1 MPIELPPMR
10 TVDLDGPVVYRR
22 WDGPPDTT
30 FVLVHGLGGSHLNW
44 LQVGI
49 GLSGLGQVLALDL
62 PGFGRSPASGRGTRV
77 MDLRRSL
84 NSFIDEAAT
93 GRVVVI
99 GNSMGGLIASVYAA
113 VAPERVAGLVLSASV
128 FPWTRGSLPHPAVL
142 AAFSLYGLDGVGERL
157 VRARRRS
164 MSPETFVALG
174 LRLLTADPGSI
185 PDEVI
190 RLQVELVRDTRDD
203 PEQPKNF
210 IEAARSIA
218 TYVRTPSLGI
228 RTLGGVRCPVLVI
241 HGRRDRFVPARFA
254 EAALATYPSWRGRI
268 LPRVGHVPQME
279 APGRWL
285 GEVAD
290 WYAATLR

>member
-1 MPIELPPMR
+1 MPIEPPPMQ
-10 TVDLDGPVVYRR
+10 TVDLGGPIVYRT
-22 WDGPPDTT
+22 WAGPPDTT

-44 LQVGI
+44 LQVAP
-49 GLSGLGQVLALDL
+49 GLSGLGRVLALDL
-62 PGFGRSPASGRGTRV
+62 PGFGRSPVAGGRTRV

-84 NSFIDEAAT
+84 ARFIDDAAT
-93 GRVVVI
+93 GRVVVV
-99 GNSMGGLIASVYAA
+99 GNSMGGLIATVHTA
-113 VAPERVAGLVLSASV
+113 VEPDRVAGLVLSASV
-128 FPWTRGSLPHPAVL
+128 FPWTRGRLPHPAVL
-142 AAFSLYGLDGVGERL
+142 AAFSLYGFDGVGEAV

-164 MSPETFVALG
+164 MSPEAFVALG
-174 LRLLTADPGSI
+174 LRLLTTDPGSI
-185 PDEVI
+185 PEEVI

-228 RTLGGVRCPVLVI
+228 RTMQGIRCPVLVI
-241 HGRRDRFVPARFA
+241 HGRRDRFVPSSFA
-254 EAALATYPSWRGRI
+254 EAVLATYPSWRGRI
-268 LPRVGHVPQME
+268 LPGVGHVPQME

-285 GEVAD
+285 AEVAD